1 MPCRPPLLSLLAAA
15 LLLAATPARAG
26 VPEQMRKVEQIRGLT
41 FTGPVKTEEL
51 DRGELPQRLEAQL
64 VKTMPYSLDDYVTV
78 LEALQLLDPG
88 TKNVLPKLFGFLQQQ
103 VLAFYDPLTKTY
115 YSVRQLPE
123 GLAGLG
129 QQREMLEEG
138 VAMHELT
145 HALQDQRFGI
155 GVHDYAL
162 RDDQDAGMADHER
175 VEGEAT
181 LVMMAS
187 MMGGMGKS
195 LDQVLADETLSKA
208 ISDAAASADQTAEG
222 ASAPPRYFV
231 ESLKFPYVEGLKL
244 VIAAYR
250 RGGWKELDRVYGNP
264 PASTREVLH
273 LSVYFAR
280 LDRGLPSPAIDAAS
294 PALASHV
301 LSVEHLGE
309 FTWGYLVGA
318 ENARGLVSDHAT
330 VTQNAACEAAVQVE
344 TRWESAAGAGRFADA
359 YRRFLEGRGVPVR
372 ITVDGTTVRASYGA
386 R

>member
-1 MPCRPPLLSLLAAA
+1 MPYRPPVRSLLAAA
-15 LLLAATPARAG
+15 LLLAATTAGAG
-26 VPEQMRKVEQIRGLT
+26 VPEQMKKVEQIRGLS

-51 DRGELPQRLEAQL
+51 DRRELPQRLEAQL

-78 LEALQLLDPG
+78 LESLQLLDPG
-88 TKNVLPKLFGFLQQQ
+88 TRNVLPKLFGFLQQQ

-115 YSVRQLPE
+115 YSIRQLPD
-123 GLAGLG
+123 GMAGLG

-162 RDDQDAGMADHER
+162 RDDQDAGMAYHAL

-195 LDQVLADETLSKA
+195 LDEVLADETLSKA
-208 ISDAAASADQTAEG
+208 ISDAAAADQSGGGEG
-222 ASAPPRYFV
+222 SPPRYFV
-231 ESLKFPYVEGLKL
+231 ESLKCPYVAGLKL

-273 LSVYFAR
+273 LPEYFAR
-280 LDRGLPSPAIDAAS
+280 LDRGQPAPAVDLSPR
-294 PALASHV
+294 PAGSHL

-309 FTWGYLVGA
+309 FTWGYLVGP
-318 ENARGLVSDHAT
+318 ENARGLISDRAT
-330 VTQNAACEAAVQVE
+330 VTQNKACEASVQVE
-344 TRWESAAGAGRFADA
+344 TRWETSAGADRFAGA
-359 YRRFLEGRGVPVR
+359 YRRFLEGRGIPVQ
-372 ITVDGTTVRASYGA
+372 IAVEGTTVRAAYGA
-386 R
+386 K

>member
-1 MPCRPPLLSLLAAA
+1 MPRRRPLRSLLAAA
-15 LLLAATPARAG
+15 LLLAAATAGAG
-26 VPEQMRKVEQIRGLT
+26 VPEQMKKVEQIRGLT

-51 DRGELPQRLEAQL
+51 DRRELPQRLEAQL

-115 YSVRQLPE
+115 YSVRQLPD
-123 GLAGLG
+123 GMAGLG

-162 RDDQDAGMADHER
+162 RDDQDAGMAYHAL

-195 LDQVLADETLSKA
+195 LDEVLADETLSKA
-208 ISDAAASADQTAEG
+208 ISDAASSDQSAGGEA
-222 ASAPPRYFV
+222 APPRYFV

-273 LSVYFAR
+273 LPEYFAR
-280 LDRGLPSPAIDAAS
+280 LDRGLPAPAIDAAT
-294 PALASHV
+294 PAVANHV

-309 FTWGYLVGA
+309 FTWGYLVGP
-318 ENARGLVSDHAT
+318 ENARGLVSDRAT
-330 VTQNAACEAAVQVE
+330 LTQNAACEPAVRVE
-344 TRWESAAGAGRFADA
+344 TRWESAAGADRFAAA
-359 YRRFLEGRGVPVR
+359 YRRFLEGRGVPVQ
-372 ITVDGTTVRASYGA
+372 IAVDGTTVRAAYGA
-386 R
+386 K